1 MIKSEKGN
9 VTISGIG
16 AEVVSDFSSI
26 TVTVIDSMVNEGM
39 DIEFAEL
46 VIDKAVEAAKKNSS
60 SRRGGKH
67 DGETEV
73 PLKKIL
79 GKEV

>member
-46 VIDKAVEAAKKNSS
+46 VIDKAVEAAKKNSKMCIRDRLQRS
-60 SRRGGKH
+60 H
-67 DGETEV
+67 TF
-73 PLKKIL
+73 I
-79 GKEV
+79 